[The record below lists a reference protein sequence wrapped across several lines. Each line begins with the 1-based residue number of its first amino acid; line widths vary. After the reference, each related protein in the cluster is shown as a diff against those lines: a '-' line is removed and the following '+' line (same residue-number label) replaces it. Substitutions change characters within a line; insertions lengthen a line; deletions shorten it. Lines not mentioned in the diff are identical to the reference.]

1 VGKQVAACEQAAE
14 LLAAAGVSATVWDV
28 RVASPLDPDMIV
40 DARRHKVVLTA
51 EDGVVEGGVGALLAS
66 ALAHGDRSEVAPRVV
81 ACGVPLAY
89 VPHGHPAD
97 ILSQL
102 GLDAPGLSAT
112 VLDALEGVARP

>member
-1 VGKQVAACEQAAE
+1 
-14 LLAAAGVSATVWDV
+14 
-28 RVASPLDPDMIV
+28 
-40 DARRHKVVLTA
+40 
-51 EDGVVEGGVGALLAS
+51 
-66 ALAHGDRSEVAPRVV
+66 
-81 ACGVPLAY
+81 VPLAY